1 MPTKEFNSAEQ
12 KEPFNRAVK
21 SYRAGLLTGLAWAM
35 VLLFF
40 IFWLPSLQ
48 HLLRGTRRYDQ
59 GAVVNQIRELKR
71 LETVQ
76 FTVDKVVSG
85 ERTGLLPLVLTGDKI
100 LLVVRGEVV
109 AGVDFSKVPA
119 SAVSLQGKVLRIKL
133 PPAEIFSTRIDS
145 SRTRVFSRQTGLLV
159 TADPNLESEARQ
171 TAEKDIQDAAIGDG
185 ILKVAVQNARSTL
198 STLAQPLG
206 FDRIEFQ

>member
-1 MPTKEFNSAEQ
+1 MNTKELESEKQ
-12 KEPFNRAVK
+12 REPFNRATK
-21 SYRAGLLTGLAWAM
+21 SYRSGLISGLAVTLM
-35 VLLFF
+35 VLIF
-40 IFWLPSLQ
+40 ILWLPSLR
-48 HLLRGTRRYDQ
+48 HLLRSSRGYDQ
-59 GAVVNQIRELKR
+59 GAVVHQIRELKR

-85 ERTGLLPLVLTGDKI
+85 ERTGLLPTVLTGDKI

-109 AGVDFSKVPA
+109 AGVDFSRLPA
-119 SAVSLQGKVLRIKL
+119 SAVSLRGNVLRLQL

-159 TADPNLESEARQ
+159 AADPNLESETSQ
-171 TAEKDIQDAAIGDG
+171 TAEKDIQDAATVDG
-185 ILKVAVQNARSTL
+185 ILNIAAQNARSTL
-198 STLAQPLG
+198 SAMAQALG

>member
-1 MPTKEFNSAEQ
+1 MSGLVA
-12 KEPFNRAVK
+12 AV
-21 SYRAGLLTGLAWAM
+21 LILFLIAWIPA
-35 VLLFF
+35 LR
-40 IFWLPSLQ
+40 
-48 HLLRGTRRYDQ
+48 HLLGGPGTYDQ
-59 GAVVNQIRELKR
+59 GAVVNQIRDLKR

-85 ERTGLLPLVLTGDKI
+85 ERASLLPTILTGDKI

-109 AGVDFSKVPA
+109 AGEDFSKLPA
-119 SAVSLQGKVLRIKL
+119 SAISLQGRVLKIKL
-133 PPAEIFSTRIDS
+133 PPAEIFSARIDN

-159 TADPNLESEARQ
+159 MADPNLESEVRQ
-171 TAEKDIQDAAIGDG
+171 TAEKDIQEAAISDG
-185 ILKVAVQNARSTL
+185 ILNIAAQNARTTL